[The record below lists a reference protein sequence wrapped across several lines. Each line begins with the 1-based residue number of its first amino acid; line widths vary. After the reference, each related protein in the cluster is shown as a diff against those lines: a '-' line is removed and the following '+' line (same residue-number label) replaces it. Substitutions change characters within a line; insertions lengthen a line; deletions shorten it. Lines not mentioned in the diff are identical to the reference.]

1 MDINIQAL
9 QGICNEFIDDQG
21 QNKEVS
27 IVISPLKVTSS
38 EEQNKIAIITGCN
51 MWKSCYNEG
60 CYYSM
65 ASRKRKD
72 KTLAKT

>member
-1 MDINIQAL
+1 MDINIQAV
-9 QGICNEFIDDQG
+9 QGVCNEFIDDQG

-38 EEQNKIAIITGCN
+38 EEQSKIAIITGCN

-72 KTLAKT
+72 KTLAKA